1 MNEIINIDSVDV
13 YNKQFGL
20 ETLHPLVSVIDMNQA
35 TRLIGLK
42 RFNYGIYAL
51 FLKMEKACNIKYGR
65 QTYDYQEGTVVCFA
79 PGQTAETT
87 PTTDRPQMNVL
98 GILFHPDLLRGTSLG
113 KNIRNYSFFS
123 YEANEALHLSE
134 EGISSSI
141 LFRSSTKNWNM
152 ASTGTARR
160 YLSITLNS
168 CLTTAC
174 VFMNGSSP
182 HAAKSTVIF

>member
-65 QTYDYQEGTVVCFA
+65 QTYDYSLTEAFPDVTDAFSTENSYANLTGTY
-79 PGQTAETT
+79 
-87 PTTDRPQMNVL
+87 
-98 GILFHPDLLRGTSLG
+98 TS
-113 KNIRNYSFFS
+113 
-123 YEANEALHLSE
+123 
-134 EGISSSI
+134 
-141 LFRSSTKNWNM
+141 
-152 ASTGTARR
+152 AST
-160 YLSITLNS
+160 S
-168 CLTTAC
+168 
-174 VFMNGSSP
+174 
-182 HAAKSTVIF
+182 

>member
-87 PTTDRPQMNVL
+87 PTL
-98 GILFHPDLLRGTSLG
+98 SL
-113 KNIRNYSFFS
+113 I
-123 YEANEALHLSE
+123 H
-134 EGISSSI
+134 I
-141 LFRSSTKNWNM
+141 
-152 ASTGTARR
+152 
-160 YLSITLNS
+160 
-168 CLTTAC
+168 
-174 VFMNGSSP
+174 
-182 HAAKSTVIF
+182 